1 MTEGCRPSWPGRDD
15 GRLARLGGVIDGPGV
30 GIVSG
35 IFGYA
40 FATAWRTD
48 AHGAVARASTP
59 TYFGSWRRVPAASPD
74 TRFENPRTSSSP
86 TKPLVTPRDARCS
99 RCEIDLPSTGDS
111 FLVGHHAPLTRWRV
125 SPCRASILRPR
136 VAWGVART
144 QDRADRCP
152 LPRLSPGREWRTR
165 NRRERRS
172 SRRQGTGD
180 RRAPSRRT
188 PVGLR
193 RGLPDTQLTPPA

>member
-1 MTEGCRPSWPGRDD
+1 MLTHEQHRE
-15 GRLARLGGVIDGPGV
+15 L
-30 GIVSG
+30 
-35 IFGYA
+35 
-40 FATAWRTD
+40 
-48 AHGAVARASTP
+48 
-59 TYFGSWRRVPAASPD
+59 RVRGLKLCPAPNHD
-74 TRFENPRTSSSP
+74 
-86 TKPLVTPRDARCS
+86 
-99 RCEIDLPSTGDS
+99 
-111 FLVGHHAPLTRWRV
+111 LVGHHAPLTRWRV

-144 QDRADRCP
+144 RDRADRCP

-193 RGLPDTQLTPPA
+193 RGLPDRYPVYLLGALGDQDGERGSDRPATAWTVLPCDRLE